1 VEQAPSNP
9 AGGRNETELERNDRN
24 LVELLQ
30 EVRVVQT
37 GVQILFGF
45 LLTIAFQPKF
55 EKLSSFQ
62 KADYFGTLLAAT
74 TTLIM
79 LTAPISWHRILFR
92 QGDKEKL
99 VKVANRFTI
108 IGLAAM
114 GFTTI
119 GVVMLLSDIAFPPA
133 PTAIITTAAVLACST
148 LWYVLPLARRRAIEE
163 PGRAA
168 AVRDRGPAH
177 RVELSSSKQRLS
189 SGPTLPDPHRLD
201 PILPDRFDPDREAVR

>member
-1 VEQAPSNP
+1 MAEAPTNTP
-9 AGGRNETELERNDRN
+9 QGRHETELERSDRN

-62 KADYFGTLLAAT
+62 KADYFGTLAAAA

-79 LTAPISWHRILFR
+79 LTAPTSWHRILFR
-92 QGDKEKL
+92 RGDKEHL
-99 VKVANRFTI
+99 VVIANRFMI

-114 GFTTI
+114 GLTMI
-119 GVVMLLSDIAFPPA
+119 GVVILLSSIAFPPVL
-133 PTAIITTAAVLACST
+133 TAIIAAAAVAAC
-148 LWYVLPLARRRAIEE
+148 LIFWYVLPLARRRALEDSHR
-163 PGRAA
+163 RAVA
-168 AVRDRGPAH
+168 LSKVDGAGP
-177 RVELSSSKQRLS
+177 VEVPPKQR
-189 SGPTLPDPHRLD
+189 SG
-201 PILPDRFDPDREAVR
+201 AA

>member
-1 VEQAPSNP
+1 MLPMGRTGGLSEAADK
-9 AGGRNETELERNDRN
+9 AGDGRDETELERDDRN

-62 KADYFGTLLAAT
+62 KADYLGTLVAAA

-92 QGDKEKL
+92 RGDKEHL
-99 VKVANRFTI
+99 VEIANRFTVV
-108 IGLAAM
+108 GLASM
-114 GFTTI
+114 GLTMV
-119 GVVMLLSDIAFPPA
+119 GVVMLLSDVAFPSWL
-133 PTAIITTAAVLACST
+133 TALITAVAVLACSV
-148 LWYVLPLARRRAIEE
+148 LWYAMPLARRRAL
-163 PGRAA
+163 
-168 AVRDRGPAH
+168 RDR
-177 RVELSSSKQRLS
+177 SS
-189 SGPTLPDPHRLD
+189 LPDSNRLD
-201 PILPDRFDPDREAVR
+201 PVLPNRFDPDRKAVR